1 MTSTRSSPDAD
12 FAYDPQTDTFQCPA
26 GRILVRKQILTK
38 KRSVL
43 YVAQDCS
50 GRHLYEDALERMNA
64 RVEADPSLM
73 RQRRCAAEHPFGT
86 IKRMTAGGRYLTRGL
101 AKVRAETAL
110 SVLAYNIL
118 RTINLLG
125 VGNLKARFRLSPQE
139 ERPRITGASRFHT
152 ACTLAGA
159 FLYITLIMDQAACAF
174 RFLRTP
180 KRPTTPRPP
189 AKRGRVAGRGVAPKW
204 LIVGGRPSSKSISLL
219 AVEV

>member
-1 MTSTRSSPDAD
+1 MEADALTVVAD
-12 FAYDPQTDTFQCPA
+12 AGYSNGADAAACERNGITPCVPANRAVNNQGNFFDRTAFAYDPQTDTFQCPA

-125 VGNLKARFRLSPQE
+125 VGNLKARF
-139 ERPRITGASRFHT
+139 A
-152 ACTLAGA
+152 
-159 FLYITLIMDQAACAF
+159 
-174 RFLRTP
+174 
-180 KRPTTPRPP
+180 
-189 AKRGRVAGRGVAPKW
+189 
-204 LIVGGRPSSKSISLL
+204 
-219 AVEV
+219 